1 MRPFNLTRIQEVV
14 ARLRWSV
21 SHGHP
26 RSRTFRFIGLA
37 KRKYLAGH
45 EERKK
50 KRFEEEKR
58 QEDKGALL
66 KYMIGKG
73 SQVPVNTAPTVG
85 PPATSTSG
93 AEVVMSPKKLI
104 MLVHQPPPLPLP
116 LSLVSSK
123 KALTMPVFICLLK
136 WRAVPT
142 CLPPHLAL
150 QFLLLQWIQLTGHQ
164 SINFLYFA
172 MTYDQNS
179 DTFCHCVT
187 YGWNYSEIK
196 LFPFLLGDPP
206 WNH

>member
-85 PPATSTSG
+85 PSTSTSTSTSLSSVIQESSNNAG
-93 AEVVMSPKKLI
+93 LYMPIEVESSANMPTTTPGSP
-104 MLVHQPPPLPLP
+104 
-116 LSLVSSK
+116 
-123 KALTMPVFICLLK
+123 
-136 WRAVPT
+136 VPT
-142 CLPPHLAL
+142 PPMDPAD
-150 QFLLLQWIQLTGHQ
+150 WPSVNQL
-164 SINFLYFA
+164 SV
-172 MTYDQNS
+172 
-179 DTFCHCVT
+179 FCHD
-187 YGWNYSEIK
+187 
-196 LFPFLLGDPP
+196 L
-206 WNH
+206 